1 MSDRR
6 RQLGL
11 RASASCAF
19 IALACA
25 LVPVGLV
32 PVGLGVA
39 QSDHSTMVRVLR
51 RSPDFRARVRAALA
65 LGSTNDHAVTRH
77 LVRALRDE
85 NPAVR
90 AASATA
96 LGRLGDP
103 AALDAL
109 RRLERDEERV
119 VRDEARQAIRR
130 IEVASRGSAPS
141 GPSAPARVSPRRGG
155 GDAYPAIS
163 VIPRARDIYWPRIR
177 YVVVLGDMQNR
188 SNFRD
193 DSLAQVLQQEVS
205 RNLLVLRGVAVFQD
219 GQLDANAQ
227 RQIARR
233 SLPKL
238 RLEGSLNRVER
249 RRQRR
254 QLTIRCEV
262 SLMLMDEPE
271 RNLRGMLQG
280 AAEGSQPQR
289 RGARQQQE
297 STLARQALT
306 GAVRGAMSGAAQA
319 ISNAGRR

>member
-1 MSDRR
+1 MSYRR

-11 RASASCAF
+11 RAIVLGALV
-19 IALACA
+19 ALAA
-25 LVPVGLV
+25 AFVPVGW
-32 PVGLGVA
+32 A

-51 RSPDFRARVRAALA
+51 QSPDFRARVRAALA
-65 LGSTNDHAVTRH
+65 LGSTDDHGVTRH

-90 AASATA
+90 AAAATA
-96 LGRLGDP
+96 LGRLGDA
-103 AALDAL
+103 AALDPL

-130 IEVASRGSAPS
+130 IEVATRGSRPS
-141 GPSAPARVSPRRGG
+141 GPSAPARVGPRRS
-155 GDAYPAIS
+155 GDAYPAIA
-163 VIPRARDIYWPRIR
+163 VVPRARDIYWPRIR

-188 SNFRD
+188 SSFRD
-193 DSLAQVLQQEVS
+193 DSLAEVLQQEVS
-205 RNLLVLRGVAVFQD
+205 RNLLVLRGVAVFRE
-219 GQLDANAQ
+219 GELDAEAQ
-227 RQIARR
+227 RQISRR

-254 QLTIRCEV
+254 QLTVRCEV

-289 RGARQQQE
+289 RGARREQE
-297 STLARQALT
+297 ASLARQALT
-306 GAVRGAMSGAAQA
+306 GAVRGAMSGAARA
-319 ISNAGRR
+319 ISTAGRR